1 MKFDNVAKPGVKS
14 APKTKLSNLVLD
26 LEIRLHTS
34 EVLLLVAKTATRK
47 RSQWWKK
54 ELQRWNIIFVWRF
67 FDSLRKRWQSTAE
80 DK

>member
-26 LEIRLHTS
+26 VEIRLHTS

-47 RSQWWKK
+47 RISQ
-54 ELQRWNIIFVWRF
+54 
-67 FDSLRKRWQSTAE
+67 
-80 DK
+80 